1 MKSIFQ
7 NRILVGA
14 IVASHAA
21 LLAVRFTAADAFK
34 LKPTD
39 PTLEV
44 ILVNAKPLKP
54 EGSGA
59 SQNSATLKI
68 IERSAPFGRFLEN
81 MRSSGKDD
89 VWELISTFE
98 FTRAG
103 SLEAK
108 LMGGNNK

>member
-14 IVASHAA
+14 IVTSHAA
-21 LLAVRFTAADAFK
+21 LLAVRFTAADEFK

-54 EGSGA
+54 EA
-59 SQNSATLKI
+59 LAQANLD
-68 IERSAPFGRFLEN
+68 R
-81 MRSSGKDD
+81 
-89 VWELISTFE
+89 
-98 FTRAG
+98 
-103 SLEAK
+103 
-108 LMGGNNK
+108 GGNADAGRAK